1 LVGEAGLQEAEL
13 REREEV
19 APPEDYEA
27 PLREHLMELLTRL
40 RRAAAAVL
48 IASLLAS
55 VVPASLDPYTPLL
68 FAATRFIIY
77 SMVPDQVTAFGVTVD
92 VALVQ
97 TGPFTGI
104 LVMVKTALLLGVI
117 LASPY
122 IAWEI
127 YEFVKPGLYLHERR
141 LLQYTAVAGAILF
154 LLGAA
159 IALKVVL
166 PLGFKFAFIA
176 SASLYGDRLV
186 AFADVNRVLT
196 IALLGTIGIGLAY
209 ELPVVTYFAVRLGV
223 VSPEAISGDKG
234 KLLLVAVMAL
244 AAVITPDGTG
254 IGMVLLGLPL
264 YIAVRIAAWLGARHR
279 KVGKPEW

>member
-1 LVGEAGLQEAEL
+1 MQEAEEL
-13 REREEV
+13 RREE

-27 PLREHLMELLTRL
+27 PLKEHLMELLTRL

-55 VVPASLDPYTPLL
+55 VVPARLDPYTPLL
-68 FAATRFIIY
+68 FEATRFLIY
-77 SMVPDQVTAFGVTVD
+77 SMIPDKVSAFGVTVD

-104 LVMVKTALLLGVI
+104 LVMVKTALLLGVL

-122 IAWEI
+122 VAWEI
-127 YEFVKPGLYLHERR
+127 YQFVKPGLYLHERR
-141 LLQYTAVAGAILF
+141 LLQYTTIAGAILF
-154 LLGAA
+154 LVGAA
-159 IALKVVL
+159 IAIKVVL

-223 VSPEAISGDKG
+223 VSPDVFSGDRG
-234 KLLLVAVMAL
+234 KLLLVAVMVL

-254 IGMVLLGLPL
+254 IGMTLLGLPL
-264 YIAVRIAAWLGARHR
+264 YLAIRVAAWLGARHR
-279 KVGKPEW
+279 KVGRPEW